1 MFINFSRLL
10 DTHFIFNP
18 MLQPIDSWIAKFLY
32 IFFALLIILSF
43 GGRLMAKK
51 EMRSKNLP
59 QKKMWQKI
67 ANFLATSGVIGL
79 ILLVVRQAR
88 AYFISMP
95 FFFYLFVLLMIVWLF
110 FILKWNFTKKKQM
123 VAELKAKKE
132 KEKYL

>member
-1 MFINFSRLL
+1 
-10 DTHFIFNP
+10 
-18 MLQPIDSWIAKFLY
+18 MLQPIASWIAKFLY

-43 GGRLMAKK
+43 GGRLMTKK

-67 ANFLATSGVIGL
+67 ANFLATSGILGL
-79 ILLVVRQAR
+79 LLLLIRQAH

-95 FFFYLFVLLMIVWLF
+95 FFFYLFVLFMVVWLI

-123 VAELKAKKE
+123 ATELKAKHE
-132 KEKYL
+132 KEKYLK